1 MSCEGAERIRLQL
14 ETCGVLVLLRGW
26 TLEELYLLQRA
37 VERMTKALGGSEAM
51 RCAIGRVTIT
61 WTRKGG
67 GGAYPFWPWPPW
79 KRIRLSRWVLDQE
92 PAWRGEVAVI
102 HELAHTW
109 DAQTASLL
117 QRIAGFI
124 GLPGAR
130 GRIVRE
136 MVEFVGEE
144 PGPTCYGGLGTEGCK
159 WDRNPVEE
167 WAESVAAYVYPEYIE
182 WLKEN
187 KEEEKEAGL
196 RSRHWEFVER
206 QIRGLQAPGGSS
218 DWIEPAYPQQR
229 KQAHQKQRS
238 ANEGSPQAALTHNDA

>member
-1 MSCEGAERIRLQL
+1 MSREEAKQIRLQL
-14 ETCGVLVLLRGW
+14 QTCGILVLLRGW
-26 TLEELYLLQRA
+26 ALEELRLLQRA
-37 VERMTKALGGSEAM
+37 VERMARAMGGSQAM
-51 RCAIGRVTIT
+51 RRAIGRVAIT
-61 WTRKGG
+61 WARKGG
-67 GGAYPFWPWPPW
+67 GGAYSFWPWPPW
-79 KRIRLSRWVLDQE
+79 KRIKLSREILDQE

-117 QRIAGFI
+117 QRIAGLL
-124 GLPGAR
+124 GLPGTE

-167 WAESVAAYVYPEYIE
+167 WAESVPAYVYPEYIE

-187 KEEEKEAGL
+187 KEEEREAGL
-196 RSRHWEFVER
+196 RPRHREYVER
-206 QIRGLQAPGGSS
+206 QIRALQAPG
-218 DWIEPAYPQQR
+218 R
-229 KQAHQKQRS
+229 K
-238 ANEGSPQAALTHNDA
+238 